1 MRTRRFRKPIVVQP
15 GRIDRDR
22 VVLSVSDA
30 AEVLLKDWQT
40 PASKTRLAAIAA
52 CLAVIRGDKPPR
64 VARQAFIVAAK
75 DARIL
80 LGEQI

>member
-30 AEVLLKDWQT
+30 AEVLLRDWPT
-40 PASKTRLAAIAA
+40 PASKTRLAAIEA
-52 CLAVIRGDKPPR
+52 CLA
-64 VARQAFIVAAK
+64 
-75 DARIL
+75 
-80 LGEQI
+80 